1 MRFKIDEN
9 LPSSLSA
16 LFQEGQLESKTVHGE
31 GLSGKPDV
39 MIMEVCQKENM
50 VLITMDIGFA
60 NQKVYPAGTHPGI
73 IVIRIRS
80 QGVRNV
86 LSVIRRFLA
95 RQTNLEELSGCT
107 VIVEEHRIRIR
118 RGQRDI

>member
-9 LPSSLSA
+9 LPLSLNA
-16 LFQEGQLESKTVHGE
+16 FFQERQLESESVHNE
-31 GLSGKPDV
+31 GLSGKPDA
-39 MIMEVCQKENM
+39 MIIGVCRKENM

-73 IVIRIRS
+73 IVVRIRN
-80 QGVRNV
+80 QGSRNV

-95 RQTNLEELSGCT
+95 RQANLEELSGCT